1 VESLVS
7 ARFAKHALER
17 TNVGNQCI
25 RRQLNV
31 AIFVL
36 AADPLGT
43 GLLKNCLR
51 YCRPATNESALL
63 APLIT
68 RCRGQTPALMV

>member
-1 VESLVS
+1 MLGLATRRMRAERIAALPICVRTNGTRLEAASAIRTDVVESLVS

-31 AIFVL
+31 AMF
-36 AADPLGT
+36 T
-43 GLLKNCLR
+43 
-51 YCRPATNESALL
+51 
-63 APLIT
+63 
-68 RCRGQTPALMV
+68 